1 MINQNVALFKKDQ
14 FIILNKIFKEEE
26 IYIPKSIETEK
37 QNFGYKTNLYILD
50 WGKDEFQNKF
60 LEKIITV
67 INNNTGLNKDYL
79 RRSFTKKVYYTEDS
93 NESVHRN
100 QIYHYDSYPSIKRMI
115 YLSDNSRPDSGCI
128 TFLKNSHRNFYM
140 KVINFLRFFYVPAK
154 YGVKQNFFYN
164 NVLDKCLPIEAV
176 GENGSVCIFNTD
188 VWHKAGKV
196 TRANFKRKILRFD
209 FKKYRKSGVHIDG
222 IVSNLLK

>member
-1 MINQNVALFKKDQ
+1 MINQNIALFKKDQ
-14 FIILNKIFKEEE
+14 FVILNKIFNEEE
-26 IYIPKSIETEK
+26 IYIPKPIETEN

-93 NESVHRN
+93 IESVHRN
-100 QIYHYDSYPSIKRMI
+100 QIYHYDSYPSIKCMI
-115 YLSDNSRPDSGCI
+115 YLSDNSRPDSSCI
-128 TFLKNSHRNFYM
+128 TFLKNSHRKFYM
-140 KVINFLRFFYVPAK
+140 KVINFFRFFYVPAK

-164 NVLDKCLPIEAV
+164 NALDKCLPIEAV

-196 TRANFKRKILRFD
+196 TRPNFKRRILRFD
-209 FKKYRKSGVHIDG
+209 FKKYRKSGVHIDR